1 MRQAKN
7 FSYTKSVEKSKKKI
21 MDNCTPQVEDLF
33 AKIFT
38 IDAEERINFADI
50 RSHPVFSK
58 YFPEVSTQSKILYKG
73 KNKNKNRQSNYL
85 YMRSSVIKTPFKNI
99 KNPEDPLTAAG
110 IGIQENATPG
120 YNINREKMTEQQTF
134 LEMEKDKLK
143 FLYEM
148 EEEIVMNSGT
158 FMSVEETI
166 SLRYNLLK
174 YYHIL
179 LNNFLAKLAPSKLE
193 AINQKLDWK

>member
-1 MRQAKN
+1 
-7 FSYTKSVEKSKKKI
+7 

-33 AKIFT
+33 TKIFT

-85 YMRSSVIKTPFKNI
+85 YMRSSVIKTPLKNI

-148 EEEIVMNSGT
+148 EEEIVTNSGT

-179 LNNFLAKLAPSKLE
+179 LSNFLAKLAPSKLE
-193 AINQKLDWK
+193 TINKNLDWK